1 MDGYIIGGCREIVIM
16 CFRATLNICTGMR
29 DTIFIFFYNSTKF
42 INIFVFMLVVAPGI
56 ERVPADICHEFSCFY
71 PFLSES

>member
-1 MDGYIIGGCREIVIM
+1 MDGYIIGRCREIVIM

-29 DTIFIFFYNSTKF
+29 DTIIIFLHFYQ
-42 INIFVFMLVVAPGI
+42 IYIFVFMLVVAPGI
-56 ERVPADICHEFSCFY
+56 ESVPADICHEFSCFY

>member
-1 MDGYIIGGCREIVIM
+1 MDGYIIGRCREIVIM

-29 DTIFIFFYNSTKF
+29 DTIIIFYISTKF

-56 ERVPADICHEFSCFY
+56 ESVPADICHEFSCFY
-71 PFLSES
+71 PFFK

>member
-1 MDGYIIGGCREIVIM
+1 MDGYIIGRCREIGIM
-16 CFRATLNICTGMR
+16 CFRVTLNICTGMR
-29 DTIFIFFYNSTKF
+29 DTIIIFYISTKF

-56 ERVPADICHEFSCFY
+56 ESVPADICHEFSCFY